1 MIKSGVVTAV
11 EEQHGWGL
19 GVPLK
24 LLMLLEATGRW
35 GSVLRQGLIHVGVF
49 HDWEVVESTLSR
61 ETLGMHAGP
70 RPLESLRCML
80 CPGPFLALCFLS
92 SVGWVV
98 SLSDQ
103 PDLRPSLGTG

>member
-49 HDWEVVESTLSR
+49 HDWEVVESTLF
-61 ETLGMHAGP
+61 LQGDP
-70 RPLESLRCML
+70 RDAFWAPA
-80 CPGPFLALCFLS
+80 P
-92 SVGWVV
+92 
-98 SLSDQ
+98 
-103 PDLRPSLGTG
+103 